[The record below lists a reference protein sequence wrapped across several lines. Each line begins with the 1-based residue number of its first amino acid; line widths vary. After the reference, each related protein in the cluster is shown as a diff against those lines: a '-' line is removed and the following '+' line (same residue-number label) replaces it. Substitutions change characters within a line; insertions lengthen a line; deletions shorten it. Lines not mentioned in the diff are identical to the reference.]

1 MVPAVSHRA
10 WRELIAT
17 DAPIASPHFGF
28 NLMLTNY
35 RIFYRGE
42 PSEANL
48 EVLTE
53 HLHDYFSKY
62 ESLYQDELKQIFDG
76 EYKALFDH

>member
-1 MVPAVSHRA
+1 MVPAVSHQA
-10 WRELIAT
+10 WRELIT
-17 DAPIASPHFGF
+17 GDNPVASPHFGF

-42 PSEANL
+42 PSDTNL
-48 EVLTE
+48 QVLTE

-62 ESLYQDELKQIFDG
+62 ESLYQDELKLIFGAD
-76 EYKALFDH
+76 YKPLFDH